1 MPGDGRETKTP
12 HVGDIVRRPRARQD
26 LLDLW
31 DYMADENET
40 AADGVL
46 DRVESVLVMLAD
58 NPEAGRLR
66 AELFENLRSFP
77 VGSSVLFYFPRQ
89 RGIELVR
96 VLSGYRDIG
105 RDDFEA

>member
-1 MPGDGRETKTP
+1 MRSF
-12 HVGDIVRRPRARQD
+12 VGPAPAKD

-31 DYMADENET
+31 DYIADENEI

-46 DRVESVLVMLAD
+46 DRIEAVLEMLAD

-66 AELFENLRSFP
+66 PELYHSLRSFP
-77 VGSSVLFYFPRQ
+77 AGSSLLFYLPRQ
-89 RGIELVR
+89 DCIELIR

-105 RDDFEA
+105 REDFEG

>member
-1 MPGDGRETKTP
+1 MAD
-12 HVGDIVRRPRARQD
+12 VVRRPLARQD

-31 DYMADENET
+31 DYIAEKDET

-46 DRVESVLVMLAD
+46 DRIEDVLAMLAD

-66 AELFENLRSFP
+66 AELSDDLRSFP
-77 VGSSVLFYFPRQ
+77 VGSSVLFYCPRQ
-89 RGIELVR
+89 SGIELIR

-105 RDDFEA
+105 REDFNA

>member
-1 MPGDGRETKTP
+1 MAD
-12 HVGDIVRRPRARQD
+12 VVRRPLARQD

-31 DYMADENET
+31 DYIADRDET

-46 DRVESVLVMLAD
+46 DRIEAVLAMLAD

-77 VGSSVLFYFPRQ
+77 VGSFVLFYVPKQ
-89 RGIELVR
+89 SGIELVR

-105 RDDFEA
+105 RDDFET